1 MQPHP
6 SMPHSNPDSHAVERS
21 GIERRQLIR
30 RGEFERRTPEDRR
43 GVERR
48 DLAARRTAGRRAAW
62 ERRGDERR
70 EFEDRRSGRDRRV
83 MV

>member
-43 GVERR
+43 GVEP
-48 DLAARRTAGRRAAW
+48 DAARHGNAAAMSVVNSRTGAADAI
-62 ERRGDERR
+62 G
-70 EFEDRRSGRDRRV
+70 G
-83 MV
+83 